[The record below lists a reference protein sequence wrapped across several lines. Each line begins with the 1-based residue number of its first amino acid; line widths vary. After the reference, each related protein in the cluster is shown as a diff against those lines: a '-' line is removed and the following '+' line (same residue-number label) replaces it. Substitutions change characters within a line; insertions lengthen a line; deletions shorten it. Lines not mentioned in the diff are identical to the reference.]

1 MSSRVFFQVTKFT
14 DLSIVDGK
22 LVESEDVDYGYRL
35 FDDYGKTYDNML
47 TEKEAL
53 ALTPE
58 KALKIIN
65 ENEEFA
71 VAVVSG
77 FLFNG
82 EWLSKE
88 DNPEVWESLEDDDD
102 EDEEPCYRA
111 KDQDGCW
118 YCVNDHTGCLWN
130 DGQNGCTFDPQDPT
144 CCPCEAVPTDE
155 KDPEDE

>member
-1 MSSRVFFQVTKFT
+1 MKQLTTNKGEHMSNRIFFQVTKFT

-22 LVESEDVDYGYRL
+22 LVETDVDYGYRL

-47 TEKEAL
+47 TEQEAL

-65 ENEEFA
+65 GNEEFA

-88 DNPEVWESLEDDDD
+88 DNPDVWESLEEDDE

-118 YCVNDHTGCLWN
+118 WCVNDHTGCLYN
-130 DGQNGCTFDPQDPT
+130 DGQNGCMHEGSSV
-144 CCPCEAVPTDE
+144 CPLEE
-155 KDPEDE
+155 E